1 MNGPRGVDYDDP
13 TGGDG
18 GNHDRFLSTYNLVNW
33 FPVTSVAGGY
43 ERVYAFGAYLA
54 RSYGGAPLFGDI
66 VRNDRSGIQAIE
78 AGLAGS
84 RVTWSLS
91 RNCLRIGRWPICCR
105 TTLGH
110 RTPTATTPEPGVRPN
125 PAVGVTFRLGSIN
138 LFNYRYWFG
147 DGPNDYHDGPYF
159 FSLRS
164 HFNGGHQQFRYSNRY
179 ADLSLTTGPVRLR
192 VDAVEGNRITVV
204 VKE

>member
-1 MNGPRGVDYDDP
+1 MIHYYQKVVTHDAQEESWINEMISVVTEDFIAEEIQVNGPRGVDYDDP

-78 AGLAGS
+78 AGLAAQGHVVPFEKLLTDWAVANLLS
-84 RVTWSLS
+84 DDTRAPYPYRYNSGTWSTS
-91 RNCLRIGRWPICCR
+91 ESG
-105 TTLGH
+105 
-110 RTPTATTPEPGVRPN
+110 
-125 PAVGVTFRLGSIN
+125 GVTFRLGSIN

-159 FSLRS
+159 FR
-164 HFNGGHQQFRYSNRY
+164 
-179 ADLSLTTGPVRLR
+179 
-192 VDAVEGNRITVV
+192 
-204 VKE
+204 